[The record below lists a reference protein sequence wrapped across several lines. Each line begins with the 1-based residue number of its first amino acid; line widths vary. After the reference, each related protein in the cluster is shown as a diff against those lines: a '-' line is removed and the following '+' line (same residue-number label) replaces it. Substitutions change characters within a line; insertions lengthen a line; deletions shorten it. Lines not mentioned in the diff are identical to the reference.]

1 MLIASS
7 PLRISLLGG
16 GSDYPEH
23 FSEHGGSVF
32 GFAINSRTYVSA
44 LKIDPVLAGHNFKI
58 AYRKVEEVDHLNQI
72 DHLPFRIALENSG
85 IRDGWEF
92 SVGADLP
99 AFTGLGSSSSF
110 LVALLSLLSE
120 LKSDSFE
127 KSKIATEAFL
137 FERNSLSQKVG
148 LQDQVFAAY
157 GGVQLIKFDGPMNFQ
172 TNLVEKSNLSF
183 IEDNCLILSTGTKRK
198 AAPIVEDIAVNA
210 KKNTAALLELAE
222 LADVGYALAIDGKL
236 NAENLG
242 EMLNTSWE
250 LKKSLSKLTSNTFL
264 DEQISML
271 QKAGAKGIKL
281 LGAGGGG
288 FLLIIL
294 NPGEKEEFKN
304 KIGESQCRDI
314 TITEIG
320 ARVQKVGSN

>member
-58 AYRKVEEVDHLNQI
+58 AYRKVEEVDNLDQI

-85 IRDGWEF
+85 IQDGWEF

-157 GGVQLIKFDGPMNFQ
+157 GGVQHIKFDGPMNFQ

-183 IEDNCLILSTGTKRK
+183 IENDCLILSTGTKRK
-198 AAPIVEDIAVNA
+198 AAPIVEDVAVNA
-210 KKNTAALLELAE
+210 KKNTAALLELAK
-222 LADVGYALAIDGKL
+222 LADAGYALAIDGKL

-242 EMLNTSWE
+242 EMLNMSWE